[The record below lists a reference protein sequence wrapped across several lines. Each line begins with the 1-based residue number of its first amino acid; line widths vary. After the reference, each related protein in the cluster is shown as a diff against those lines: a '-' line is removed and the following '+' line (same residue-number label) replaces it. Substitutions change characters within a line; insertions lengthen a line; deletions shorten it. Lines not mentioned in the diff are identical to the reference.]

1 MLMDDF
7 NAGSSAPITTVPKH
21 VSGPDH
27 DVSDIGGF
35 VSSRPVELDG
45 GDPCPLDRPQP
56 GAQTSQQSFPGQDMD
71 LSKTIFGLPPCGIE
85 NLKDPIL
92 LGAFYNSFPILTIR
106 PIKAVRPENSQGV
119 TTTQYLAEPYKF
131 AIKTDGSAGYNITNE
146 YGPSMIEE
154 AFTNMVQLD
163 SISQLIQFIKTNR
176 SIGKTADDI
185 SNKIQ
190 ENFGD
195 KLKTTRDELDVIVS
209 NAQRAA
215 SSNELVQDVAKAVSS
230 FGSAALNGIF
240 RGHKI
245 DIPNIWKG
253 SSSIVSQQA
262 TIVLHCFD
270 VNVDSEFQS
279 KVILP
284 LQILLKMASPY
295 ATVNKS
301 SSDGGDA
308 NEIITYENPPYVE
321 ASVDGLF
328 RTKLGAITDMTV
340 TTNFMDQALCKGGR
354 PTIITVNL
362 TISDL
367 YNAIIWTDE
376 EHPYA
381 PNGMGITNFLM
392 EHDRDEAVIPIDVGS
407 EFCFMPDG
415 GADES
420 SQSIK
425 PWRSGFRQS
434 SNPWSFNGAIGSG
447 AIENGSNWLS
457 NANINDINFS
467 QELNINTSNVNVP
480 SDVYNAWN
488 NNAFLNTD
496 SNGNLFTD
504 GPTAYSMSIL
514 NDKQYTEIA
523 NQEVQYTAPTSYGG
537 YMF

>member
-45 GDPCPLDRPQP
+45 GDPCSLDRPQP

-71 LSKTIFGLPPCGIE
+71 LSTTIFGLPPCGIE
-85 NLKDPIL
+85 SLKDPIL

-106 PIKAVRPENSQGV
+106 PVKPVRPDKSQGIESAE
-119 TTTQYLAEPYKF
+119 YLAEPYKF
-131 AIKTDGSAGYNITNE
+131 AIRTDGSAGYNITNE

-154 AFTNMVQLD
+154 GFTNMVQLD
-163 SISQLIQFIKTNR
+163 SISQLLQFIKTNR
-176 SIGKTADDI
+176 SMNSIAGNVYDVLQDKFGKKLEITTNELNNIADMA
-185 SNKIQ
+185 KH
-190 ENFGD
+190 
-195 KLKTTRDELDVIVS
+195 
-209 NAQRAA
+209 AA
-215 SSNELVQDVAKAVSS
+215 SGNKLASSVAEAMSS
-230 FGSAALNGIF
+230 FGTAALNGIF
-240 RGHKI
+240 KGMKI

-253 SSSIVSQQA
+253 SSSVVSQQA

-279 KVILP
+279 KIILP
-284 LQILLKMASPY
+284 LQILLRLASPY
-295 ATVNKS
+295 STNS
-301 SSDGGDA
+301 GGSEGD
-308 NEIITYENPPYVE
+308 EIITYENPPYVE

-340 TTNFMDQALCKGGR
+340 SANFADQALCKGGR

-392 EHDRDEAVIPIDVGS
+392 EHDRDEAVIPIDMGY
-407 EFCFMPDG
+407 FPHT
-415 GADES
+415 
-420 SQSIK
+420 SI
-425 PWRSGFRQS
+425 
-434 SNPWSFNGAIGSG
+434 N
-447 AIENGSNWLS
+447 
-457 NANINDINFS
+457 
-467 QELNINTSNVNVP
+467 
-480 SDVYNAWN
+480 
-488 NNAFLNTD
+488 
-496 SNGNLFTD
+496 
-504 GPTAYSMSIL
+504 
-514 NDKQYTEIA
+514 
-523 NQEVQYTAPTSYGG
+523 
-537 YMF
+537 